1 MYWSCYRGE
10 ETESREYY
18 ALFTLSQ
25 KAEKRKEK
33 QKEEEGFCFYDRLLF
48 FFFFYLPS
56 TEAMGSPRC
65 AGIKKKSLGS
75 SSSSCNCR
83 RYRHI
88 IATKIYKQKQKQR
101 VGLIKK
107 NTVKKRL
114 KFKYEKNIIMMFQVG
129 YNAIRDFRV
138 FPIASERMVGCI

>member
-48 FFFFYLPS
+48 FFLLLSSFNRSHGVTPLC
-56 TEAMGSPRC
+56 RD
-65 AGIKKKSLGS
+65 KKKVPWLFFFFFLQLPPLPTYH
-75 SSSSCNCR
+75 CN
-83 RYRHI
+83 HQ
-88 IATKIYKQKQKQR
+88 KIYKQKQKER
-101 VGLIKK
+101 VGRIKK

-114 KFKYEKNIIMMFQVG
+114 KFKYEKNIIMMF
-129 YNAIRDFRV
+129 
-138 FPIASERMVGCI
+138 

>member
-33 QKEEEGFCFYDRLLF
+33 QKEEGFCFYDRLLF
-48 FFFFYLPS
+48 FFLLLSSFNRSHGVTPLC
-56 TEAMGSPRC
+56 RD
-65 AGIKKKSLGS
+65 KKKSLGS

-88 IATKIYKQKQKQR
+88 IATKIYKQKQKER
-101 VGLIKK
+101 VGRIKK

-114 KFKYEKNIIMMFQVG
+114 KFKYEKNIIMMF
-129 YNAIRDFRV
+129 
-138 FPIASERMVGCI
+138 

>member
-48 FFFFYLPS
+48 FF
-56 TEAMGSPRC
+56 
-65 AGIKKKSLGS
+65 S
-75 SSSSCNCR
+75 SSIFLQPKPWG
-83 RYRHI
+83 HP
-88 IATKIYKQKQKQR
+88 A
-101 VGLIKK
+101 VPG
-107 NTVKKRL
+107 
-114 KFKYEKNIIMMFQVG
+114 
-129 YNAIRDFRV
+129 
-138 FPIASERMVGCI
+138 